1 MKREDNWSPTIRD
14 ILQQYCR
21 TSEEC
26 VESICD
32 AVTLHK
38 VKRHDVIVRQ
48 GEISDFIVINRNGI
62 FRIGLRVNE
71 KEDTILFGTSGD
83 VFLSMQT
90 YLSGAPAI
98 FSLEALVDAEIWK
111 LSINKMKNLSL
122 QYPELVV
129 WSRNLFADQLGE
141 LERRYVFLNFR
152 TAHERL
158 ELFHQ
163 MLKDSRHSEALRNIM
178 RSVPLKYIA
187 QYLKITPQTLSKLR
201 REMLIQERE
210 ANSMTPK
217 V

>member
-1 MKREDNWSPTIRD
+1 M
-14 ILQQYCR
+14 
-21 TSEEC
+21 
-26 VESICD
+26 
-32 AVTLHK
+32 
-38 VKRHDVIVRQ
+38 IVRQ